1 VACPNELI
9 KLVIL
14 VGKLK
19 PPIAH
24 TSGIKEVNIEYGIV
38 IILIKNIKVLITP
51 IKELIIVV
59 KKLLFVKLLYGLLNL
74 FLK

>member
-1 VACPNELI
+1 M
-9 KLVIL
+9 IL

-24 TSGIKEVNIEYGIV
+24 TSGIKDVNIEYGIV

-51 IKELIIVV
+51 IIELIIVV
-59 KKLLFVKLLYGLLNL
+59 FEAHVIFSPSNTE
-74 FLK
+74 

>member
-1 VACPNELI
+1 MI
-9 KLVIL
+9 FD
-14 VGKLK
+14 GKLN

-38 IILIKNIKVLITP
+38 IILIKKIKVLITP
-51 IKELIIVV
+51 IIELIIVV
-59 KKLLFVKLLYGLLNL
+59 KKLPFVKLLYGLLNR